1 MIEVKNVIR
10 SENEKKYDTEL
21 SRRLNAAIAEIREH
35 QIKAKEPYGKIG
47 QMHYG
52 VCLEILEKHMG
63 GLI

>member
-10 SENEKKYDTEL
+10 SKEEKQYDTEL
-21 SRRLNAAIAEIREH
+21 KRRIDAAMAEIREQ

-52 VCLEILEKHMG
+52 VCLEILERHIG
-63 GLI
+63 G